1 VKSTMT
7 LIPGRISVVIPAY
20 NQEAYICDAL
30 SSLVRQKLGR
40 WELEVLVVD
49 DASDD
54 QTAALVRS
62 HQDQLPGLKLISL
75 TENAGVSAARNAGLE
90 QATGEYFTF
99 LDPDDWYSPEHL
111 ETLAESLTELHVDF
125 VRCDHVRV
133 TGTNR
138 VIHRAPQ
145 ALRGMPLHPADD
157 IEPIDSPSMVDYAF
171 VWAGMYR
178 TELMS
183 ARGLMYF
190 DAQLHSAEDRLWLWK
205 LHLNTER
212 YAVVSSPGV
221 FYRRGLPGSLTQVF
235 DHRQLGFIQA
245 YSQILTE
252 VRLHP
257 DADRHLPKAMRQ
269 FFAIVCHHEK
279 RAKNYPPEV
288 RLEMK
293 QKLRQVFTTI
303 DAPMARQVAL
313 EMDVA
318 RRRHIL
324 SFLQP
329 GQIGAAK

>member
-1 VKSTMT
+1 MD

-30 SSLVRQKLGR
+30 SSLTRQKLGR

-54 QTAALVRS
+54 QTAALVS
-62 HQDQLPGLKLISL
+62 SYQDRLPGLRLISL
-75 TENAGVSAARNAGLE
+75 PENSGVSAARNAGLE
-90 QATGEYFTF
+90 QVTGEYFTF
-99 LDPDDWYSPEHL
+99 LDPDDWYSCEHL
-111 ETLAESLTELHVDF
+111 MTMAESLTELHVDF

-145 ALRGMPLHPADD
+145 ALRGMPLDPADD
-157 IEPIDSPSMVDYAF
+157 IEPVDSPSMVDYTF

-178 TELMS
+178 TELM
-183 ARGLMYF
+183 RTQELYYF
-190 DAQLHSAEDRLWLWK
+190 DSQLHSAEDRLWLWK
-205 LHLNTER
+205 LHLTTSK

-235 DHRQLGFIQA
+235 DQRQLGFIPA
-245 YSQILTE
+245 YAQILNE

-257 DADRHLPKAMRQ
+257 DAERHLPKAMRQ

-303 DAPMARQVAL
+303 DAPLARQVAL

>member
-1 VKSTMT
+1 MT
-7 LIPGRISVVIPAY
+7 SLIPGRISVVIPAY

-30 SSLVRQKLGR
+30 TSLVRQKLGA

-49 DASDD
+49 DASTDA
-54 QTAALVRS
+54 TAALVRS
-62 HQDQLPGLKLISL
+62 FHDALPGLKLIGL
-75 TENAGVSAARNAGLE
+75 EENAGVSAARNAGLA

-99 LDPDDWYSPEHL
+99 LDPDDWFSPEHL
-111 ETLAESLTELHVDF
+111 ATLAEALTELHVDF

-145 ALRGMPLHPADD
+145 ALRGMPLNPAED

-178 TELMS
+178 TALMRD
-183 ARGLMYF
+183 AGLYYF
-190 DAQLHSAEDRLWLWK
+190 DQALNSAEDRLWLWK
-205 LHLNTER
+205 LHLNTGR
-212 YAVVSSPGV
+212 YAVLSSPSV

-235 DHRQLGFIQA
+235 DERQLGFIPA
-245 YSQILTE
+245 YAQILSE
-252 VRLHP
+252 VRSHP
-257 DADRHLPKAMRQ
+257 DAERHLPKALRQ

-288 RLEMK
+288 RLAMK

-303 DAPMARQVAL
+303 DPFAARQVAL

-329 GQIGAAK
+329 GTIGAAK

>member
-1 VKSTMT
+1 MT
-7 LIPGRISVVIPAY
+7 SLSPSRISVVIPAY

-30 SSLVRQKLGR
+30 ASLARQKLGK

-49 DASDD
+49 DASTDE
-54 QTAALVRS
+54 TAALVEGFY
-62 HQDQLPGLKLISL
+62 DQLPGLKLIRQP
-75 TENAGVSAARNAGLE
+75 ENSGVSAARNAGLAA
-90 QATGEYFTF
+90 ATGEYFTF
-99 LDPDDWYSPEHL
+99 LDPDDWFAPEHIAA
-111 ETLAESLTELHVDF
+111 LAESLSELHVDF

-145 ALRGMPLHPADD
+145 ALRGMQLNPADD
-157 IEPIDSPSMVDYAF
+157 IEPVDSPSMVDYTF

-178 TELMS
+178 TELMR
-183 ARGLMYF
+183 AAGLYYF
-190 DAQLHSAEDRLWLWK
+190 DEDLFSAEDRLWLWN
-205 LHLNTER
+205 LHLNTSS
-212 YAVVSSPGV
+212 YAVVSSPSV

-235 DHRQLGFIQA
+235 DERQLGFIPA
-245 YSQILTE
+245 YAQILSL
-252 VRLHP
+252 VRSHP
-257 DADRHLPKAMRQ
+257 DSERHLPKALRQ

-279 RAKNYPPEV
+279 RARHYPPAV
-288 RLEMK
+288 RLAMK

-303 DAPMARQVAL
+303 DPFAARQVAL

-329 GQIGAAK
+329 GTIGAAK

>member
-1 VKSTMT
+1 MD

-30 SSLVRQKLGR
+30 SSLTRQMLGR

-54 QTAALVRS
+54 QTAALVS
-62 HQDQLPGLKLISL
+62 SYQDRLPGLRLISL
-75 TENAGVSAARNAGLE
+75 PENSGVSAARNAGLE
-90 QATGEYFTF
+90 QVTGEYFTF
-99 LDPDDWYSPEHL
+99 LDPDDWYSCEHL
-111 ETLAESLTELHVDF
+111 MTMAESLTELHVDF

-145 ALRGMPLHPADD
+145 ALRGMPLDPADD
-157 IEPIDSPSMVDYAF
+157 IEPVDSPSMVDYTF

-178 TELMS
+178 TELMR
-183 ARGLMYF
+183 AQELYYF
-190 DAQLHSAEDRLWLWK
+190 DSQLHSAEDRLWLWK
-205 LHLNTER
+205 LHLTTSK

-235 DHRQLGFIQA
+235 DQRQLGFIPA
-245 YSQILTE
+245 YAQILNE

-257 DADRHLPKAMRQ
+257 DAERHLPKAMRQ

-293 QKLRQVFTTI
+293 QKLRQMFTTI
-303 DAPMARQVAL
+303 DAPLARQVAL

>member
-1 VKSTMT
+1 MT
-7 LIPGRISVVIPAY
+7 SLTPGRISVVIPAY

-30 SSLVRQKLGR
+30 ASLVRQKLGR

-49 DASDD
+49 DSSTDA
-54 QTAALVRS
+54 TAALVETF
-62 HQDQLPGLKLISL
+62 QDSLPGLQLIRL
-75 TENAGVSAARNAGLE
+75 GENAGVSAARNAGLE
-90 QATGEYFTF
+90 QVSGEFFTF

-111 ETLAESLTELHVDF
+111 AVLADSLNGLHVDF
-125 VRCDHVRV
+125 VRSDHVRV

-145 ALRGMPLHPADD
+145 ALRGMPLAPADD

-178 TELMS
+178 TELMKQ
-183 ARGLMYF
+183 RGLFYF
-190 DAQLHSAEDRLWLWK
+190 DADLHSAEDRLWLWK
-205 LHLNTER
+205 VHLETSR
-212 YAVVSSPGV
+212 YAVVSSPSV

-235 DHRQLGFIQA
+235 DERQLGFIPA
-245 YSQILTE
+245 YERILSE
-252 VRLHP
+252 VRSHP
-257 DADRHLPKAMRQ
+257 DSERHLPKALRQ

-279 RAKNYPPEV
+279 RAKHYPPAV
-288 RLEMK
+288 RLAMK
-293 QKLRQVFTTI
+293 QQLRQVFTSI
-303 DAPMARQVAL
+303 DPHSALQVAL

-329 GQIGAAK
+329 GAIGASK